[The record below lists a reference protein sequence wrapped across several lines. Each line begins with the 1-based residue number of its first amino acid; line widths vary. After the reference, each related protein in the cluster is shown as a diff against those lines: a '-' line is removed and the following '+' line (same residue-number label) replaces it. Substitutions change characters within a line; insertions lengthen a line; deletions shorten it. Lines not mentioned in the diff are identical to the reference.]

1 MDCSPPGSSVHGI
14 SQARVLEWVAISFSR
29 GSSQPRDRTQV
40 SRILGRWFT
49 VWASRKGM
57 LYVYYKVNKDQTN
70 LMTSHNTNNT
80 HICLCITCTH
90 QTAKANNTKYWAD
103 PKVWNMLQKKAEWSF
118 WPIQFLKPLKWY
130 FWVIRQFYYQFL
142 RNLHTVLHS
151 GCTSLH
157 SHQQCKRVPFC
168 PHPLQRLLFVD
179 FLIAAILTSVR
190 WYLIVVLIC
199 ISLIISDVEHLFMC
213 LLAIC
218 LSSLEKCL
226 FSSLAHFQ
234 TTFLTHLISHNTLF
248 IHRTNLLVFQWHFYL
263 SLNNK
268 S

>member
-118 WPIQFLKPLKWY
+118 WPIQFLKPWRKAEWNFWSTQDIKPVIWPDLRLQILFLHSVGALGFTSQLLNNCPKWAHNVCQHSLHCSTLL
-130 FWVIRQFYYQFL
+130 WVWMLLGRHEELLPPVLSSQNSGSVSTTETRDSKLHFRGMIKWGEGWSLNLDSTTSLL
-142 RNLHTVLHS
+142 RNLW
-151 GCTSLH
+151 
-157 SHQQCKRVPFC
+157 QC
-168 PHPLQRLLFVD
+168 
-179 FLIAAILTSVR
+179 I
-190 WYLIVVLIC
+190 
-199 ISLIISDVEHLFMC
+199 
-213 LLAIC
+213 
-218 LSSLEKCL
+218 
-226 FSSLAHFQ
+226 
-234 TTFLTHLISHNTLF
+234 
-248 IHRTNLLVFQWHFYL
+248 
-263 SLNNK
+263 
-268 S
+268 